1 MPDIDECETGA
12 HNCNDNA
19 LCENTEGSY
28 TCTCNT
34 GFEGDGVTCAGKF
47 CKLANLVMCHSL
59 IKNGINQIFYPFLLH
74 LGDVQSGATLT

>member
-1 MPDIDECETGA
+1 MIDIDECETGA

-34 GFEGDGVTCAGKF
+34 GFEGDGVTCAGTE
-47 CKLANLVMCHSL
+47 LNVSL
-59 IKNGINQIFYPFLLH
+59 TALDMSYY
-74 LGDVQSGATLT
+74 S

>member
-1 MPDIDECETGA
+1 MLLDIDECVTGA

-34 GFEGDGVTCAGKF
+34 GFEGDGVICAGKF
-47 CKLANLVMCHSL
+47 CNLEILVMCHSPIKISL
-59 IKNGINQIFYPFLLH
+59 IRSFVLSSYI
-74 LGDVQSGATLT
+74 

>member
-1 MPDIDECETGA
+1 MLLDIDECETGA

-19 LCENTEGSY
+19 RCENTEGSY

-47 CKLANLVMCHSL
+47 CNLEILVMCHSL
-59 IKNGINQIFYPFLLH
+59 IEMVLIRSFFLSSCIWVMCNR
-74 LGDVQSGATLT
+74 VQH